1 MGSLADRMDPDDRT
15 NWLSTNGSFGYL
27 TLNPGAD
34 PAQLLAKL
42 KPVLDRSVDV
52 ARFTNIRIPGSSI
65 LEPRLTPFLK
75 VHMTS
80 DSYRGTMA
88 AAGDWTTLYG
98 LIAIGIMILLVAGFN
113 FMNLATA
120 RATVRAREISLRKC
134 VGARRAQLVAQFL
147 GEAVLM
153 ALFALAAAFAL
164 VEILLPS
171 YSNFLDRPLTFRYF
185 LDGWLTLTIIGMA
198 LLAGL
203 LSGLYPALV
212 LSGFRPIAGLR
223 AGNPG
228 RAGSG
233 HVRSVLVLLQFA
245 VSIGLGIAAIT
256 VFQQIDFVRQV
267 DLGFRRD
274 NIVVTSTGGRLSKEG
289 VDTFIQTLEKG
300 PGIVAVTQSSMTP
313 FNYGN
318 DVLPVQKPGDAQF
331 LSPNHFSVGPNYFD
345 FYGIEILAGRALTD
359 KRADDVFHDP
369 AEEGAAARN
378 EGQNVMVNASLAR
391 ALGYTP
397 SDVVGRTFIFGK
409 SHMTV
414 VGVAADILFDG
425 ARTPA
430 AQTVY
435 VHAPGRR
442 HALSIR
448 VHPERQQEAMAYIE
462 RMSRTFIPNVALSRS
477 FLNDRYERL
486 FQGDTRQGQIF
497 AVFVA
502 IAILIACLGLFGL
515 AALVAGRRTREIGI
529 RKVFGARNRDV
540 ILLLLWQ
547 FSIPVLLANLI
558 AWPLAWY
565 YLQGWLQAFAHRIE
579 LSPLYFIGAGL
590 AALLIAW
597 ATVFTHAWRV
607 ARANPVQALRTE

>member
-1 MGSLADRMDPDDRT
+1 
-15 NWLSTNGSFGYL
+15 
-27 TLNPGAD
+27 
-34 PAQLLAKL
+34 
-42 KPVLDRSVDV
+42 
-52 ARFTNIRIPGSSI
+52 
-65 LEPRLTPFLK
+65 
-75 VHMTS
+75 
-80 DSYRGTMA
+80 
-88 AAGDWTTLYG
+88 
-98 LIAIGIMILLVAGFN
+98 
-113 FMNLATA
+113 
-120 RATVRAREISLRKC
+120 
-134 VGARRAQLVAQFL
+134 
-147 GEAVLM
+147 
-153 ALFALAAAFAL
+153 
-164 VEILLPS
+164 
-171 YSNFLDRPLTFRYF
+171 
-185 LDGWLTLTIIGMA
+185 
-198 LLAGL
+198 
-203 LSGLYPALV
+203 
-212 LSGFRPIAGLR
+212 
-223 AGNPG
+223 
-228 RAGSG
+228 
-233 HVRSVLVLLQFA
+233 VLVLLQFA

-318 DVLPVQKPGDAQF
+318 DVLPVQKPGAAQF

-391 ALGYTP
+391 ALGHTP

-515 AALVAGRRTREIGI
+515 AALIAGRRTREIGI

-547 FSIPVLLANLI
+547 FSIPVLLANLV

-565 YLQGWLQAFAHRIE
+565 YLQGWLQGFAHRIE

-590 AALLIAW
+590 AALLIACT
-597 ATVFTHAWRV
+597 TVFTHAWRV
-607 ARANPVQALRTE
+607 ARTSPVQALRTE